1 MSKRRHSAGSY
12 DPGSDFWDVFVRGY
26 WGRRPT
32 VIKQPFARAIVSPA
46 ELFAAMVAATDRL
59 EGDDHDFALTID
71 GVRAGADVERWMPAR
86 RDRSLAGLAQRIGR
100 DLPGST
106 FALFAPAFQVELGWD
121 VWMRVR
127 RFLSGLYARVG
138 VPAHRAELDL
148 FAGTYAR
155 TRRGIHLD
163 SADVFCFVMEGR
175 KRIRLWPGSAFRD
188 RAFWYGYGGGG
199 KRLSRSRCLDGEPGD
214 ILYWPSS
221 YWHVG
226 ESLGGI
232 VSSLSLGLYRRDSLS
247 AMVARLIEDEVTRE
261 LGADDFVGPLPSSA
275 AKLGGLP
282 PRARRAFAQASRN
295 LTTTLLRRRMEH
307 VTGYGFAHLPSPPAT
322 GRLRASDI
330 VAADPAFP
338 IFYRSVGSTAIVAA
352 NGRSIALPRSK
363 ALQRM
368 IDRLNRGDRMPVSKS
383 TDTETDGR
391 RKALRFLVVS
401 GAVETC
407 RE

>member
-1 MSKRRHSAGSY
+1 VRR
-12 DPGSDFWDVFVRGY
+12 Y

-71 GVRAGADVERWMPAR
+71 GVRAGADVDRWMPAR
-86 RDRSLAGLAQRIGR
+86 KDRSLAGLAQRIGG

-106 FALFAPAFQVELGWD
+106 FALFVPAFQVELGWD

-163 SADVFCFVMEGR
+163 SADVFCFVIEGR
-175 KRIRLWPGSAFRD
+175 KRIRLWPGSAFPD
-188 RAFWYGYGGGG
+188 RAFWYGYGGDD

-232 VSSLSLGLYRRDSLS
+232 VSSLSLGLYQRGSLS
-247 AMVARLIEDEVTRE
+247 SMTARLIEAEVKDT
-261 LGADDFVGPLPSSA
+261 LGADNFVESLPSSA
-275 AKLGGLP
+275 AKLGGLR
-282 PRARRAFAQASRN
+282 PRARRAFARASRN
-295 LTTTLLRRRMEH
+295 LTTTLLRHRMEH
-307 VTGYGFAHLPSPPAT
+307 VTGYGFAHLPSPPAN
-322 GRLRASDI
+322 GRLRASRD
-330 VAADPAFP
+330 VAVDPAFP
-338 IFYRSVGSTAIVAA
+338 IFYRSVGNTAIVAA

-363 ALQRM
+363 ALRRT
-368 IDRLNRGDRMPVSKS
+368 IDTLNRGDRVSLSKLAGA
-383 TDTETDGR
+383 EAEGL

-401 GAVETC
+401 GAVET
-407 RE
+407 RPE